1 MESAEIRRRFLAFFE
16 ERGHT
21 VVPSASL
28 LLNDPTLLF
37 VNAWSPDWMTTVEGR
52 WQVVPGSWS
61 VSVEFCFY
69 FAFPLIALFV
79 RNALQACAFALAIT
93 KSHREL

>member
-28 LLNDPTLLF
+28 LLNDPTLLQ
-37 VNAWSPDWMTTVEGR
+37 S
-52 WQVVPGSWS
+52 
-61 VSVEFCFY
+61 
-69 FAFPLIALFV
+69 
-79 RNALQACAFALAIT
+79 LAAAPKPQDSAAPT
-93 KSHREL
+93 AEE